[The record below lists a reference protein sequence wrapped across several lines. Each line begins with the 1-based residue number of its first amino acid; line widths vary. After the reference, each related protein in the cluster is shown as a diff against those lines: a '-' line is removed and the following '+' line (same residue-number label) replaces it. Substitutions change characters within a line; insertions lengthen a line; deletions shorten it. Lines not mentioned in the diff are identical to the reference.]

1 MPGKTFSIPLHTYN
15 ACTYTWRR
23 RSEEREETERESE
36 STRGCA
42 LRVPN
47 MALVRPAKVLTAP
60 WGIFVPVQRLG
71 RSLARSTLFL
81 PPRSPLNKYLN
92 RTTTTTPPLVA
103 ARSASRSRYY
113 AFPSLHART
122 HADTTRVCTCGTTRR
137 SEFSRNCTTRDFEG
151 AAHAFHKTRSLDN
164 EIYARARSLAAST
177 LDRWTL
183 SLVDARVDP
192 YAT

>member
-1 MPGKTFSIPLHTYN
+1 MPGKTSSIPLHTYN

-23 RSEEREETERESE
+23 EKKKRGEGRDRERESE

-71 RSLARSTLFL
+71 RSLARSTPFL

-113 AFPSLHART
+113 AFPVPPPAPRT
-122 HADTTRVCTCGTTRR
+122 HARRYYTCMYVRNNTEERIFSELHNTR
-137 SEFSRNCTTRDFEG
+137 
-151 AAHAFHKTRSLDN
+151 L
-164 EIYARARSLAAST
+164 
-177 LDRWTL
+177 
-183 SLVDARVDP
+183 
-192 YAT
+192 